1 MKIAVQTGK
10 KKKQKHSHYRCL
22 RASTGI
28 YLQVLVL
35 VPGSVSSSAS
45 SSVLVSAPAGPVEE
59 DEGRPV
65 CASRCCCVCFQLHW
79 QLLR

>member
-1 MKIAVQTGK
+1 MKIAVQTG

-28 YLQVLVL
+28 YLQVLV
-35 VPGSVSSSAS
+35 PGSVSSSS

-59 DEGRPV
+59 DEGEPV
-65 CASRCCCVCFQLHW
+65 CGSRCCCVCFQLHW